1 MNEQKRQQARRAR
14 AARAGRRKQMGR
26 YRQNKTGV
34 LCISCIVFL
43 LLAGMSTQIFRLYQK
58 NEALKEKESQLVSQL
73 ESEQER
79 QEEIQSY
86 ESYVTTPEYIE
97 RIAKTKLGL
106 VYPGEIIFKEQTNE
120 P

>member
-26 YRQNKTGV
+26 YRQNKMGM

-43 LLAGMSTQIFRLYQK
+43 LLAGMSTQILRLYQK
-58 NEALKEKESQLVSQL
+58 NEALKEKENQLVSQL

-79 QEEIQSY
+79 QEEILSY
-86 ESYVTTPEYIE
+86 ESYVTTPEHIE

-106 VYPGEIIFKEQTNE
+106 VYPGEIIFKEQPKE